1 MNVDETCHSV
11 SELNLVDGFECS
23 NCGIRIEGYE
33 EVEFDD
39 ECPYEK
45 NYSEY
50 RLKYCPNCGRKIV
63 EEDWLWTTLNR

>member
-1 MNVDETCHSV
+1 MSIDETCSNV
-11 SELNLVDGFECS
+11 SELNLVDGFVCS

-39 ECPYEK
+39 EYLDVK

-50 RLKYCPNCGRKIV
+50 RPRYCPNCGRKIV
-63 EEDWLWTTLNR
+63 GED